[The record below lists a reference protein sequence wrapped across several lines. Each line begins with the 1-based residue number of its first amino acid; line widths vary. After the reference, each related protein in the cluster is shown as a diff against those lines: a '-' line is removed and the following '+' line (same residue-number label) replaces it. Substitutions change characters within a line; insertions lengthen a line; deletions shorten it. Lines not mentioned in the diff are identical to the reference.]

1 MSDRYGLILVK
12 DLDKFRKTQ
21 LNDKGEPLHFINYAV
36 NRPYGLK
43 EDFKDNVV
51 FTPFNI
57 RTDDCNIR
65 LRNIINSGKKLN
77 EDNRL
82 PRVVKLKTIKNFIL
96 EQYTYWNGVI
106 SQMQE
111 QDFVY
116 NVISR
121 FVEESSKTLTLIE
134 EKGNEFSYALIGIF

>member
-12 DLDKFRKTQ
+12 DLDKFRETQ
-21 LNDKGEPLHFINYAV
+21 VIRDGEPLHFINYAV

-43 EDFKDNVV
+43 EDFEDNVI

-57 RTDDCNIR
+57 RTDDCDIR

-82 PRVVKLKTIKNFIL
+82 PRVIKLKTIKNFIL